1 MYDKYFSQYIG
12 DINDILDKKSS
23 RFEKSIRTF
32 SSEKLSDSRAI
43 ESLNEQVALGS
54 RSELQSLFGR
64 ANGCRSIP
72 TIGTHPD
79 FTNMNLGDSMYQYC
93 VSMFIDIKGSTNL
106 ALKYSLEE
114 VRQMKDAVLSLCI
127 HTATV
132 FGGHIQRLQGD
143 GLYVQFTDKYVVFND
158 MIINALNTA
167 SILCHFV
174 STVLADSLNSRG
186 LEPMRIKVGID
197 YGDDKKVLW
206 SHYGVIGCNE
216 LTATS
221 MHVDLAAKLQ
231 ARAASNEIRIGQN
244 VKDALDLPEDY
255 ISIPLK
261 DAKEEMYIKS
271 VINYRQYIF
280 NWRSYL
286 QMFDFIRPSAK
297 KQGELEIQTPKFRI
311 TCKVQKENNLDA
323 IYFQNIAAIDKTS
336 NLEYSLMFDNRLYHK
351 APHESI
357 TWTIHNRGKE
367 AAQAN
372 QLKFENTEYRNQS
385 TMHIGTQ
392 YLGHHYVECVINR
405 GNFQDNIRVKFGIF
419 IR

>member
-1 MYDKYFSQYIG
+1 MNNKYFSQYIS

-54 RSELQSLFGR
+54 RNELQSLFGR
-64 ANGCRSIP
+64 ANGCKNIP

-79 FTNMNLGDSMYQYC
+79 FTNMNLGDSRYKYC

-167 SILCHFV
+167 SVLCHFV

-186 LEPMRIKVGID
+186 LEPMRIKIGID
-197 YGDDKKVLW
+197 YGEDKKVLW

-231 ARAASNEIRIGQN
+231 ARASSNEIRIGQN
-244 VKDALDLPEDY
+244 VKDTLDLPEEY
-255 ISIPLK
+255 ILIPQK
-261 DAKEEMYIKS
+261 DGKDEMYIKS
-271 VINYRQYIF
+271 VISYRQYIF

-286 QMFDFIRPSAK
+286 QMFDFIKPSGVK
-297 KQGELEIQTPKFRI
+297 PGELEIQTPRYKI
-311 TCKVQKENNLDA
+311 ICKVKKDKD
-323 IYFQNIAAIDKTS
+323 IYATYSQNISAIEKTA
-336 NLEYSLMFDNRLYHK
+336 NLEYSLMLDNRLYYK

-357 TWTIHNRGKE
+357 IWTIHNRGKE
-367 AAQAN
+367 ATQAN
-372 QLKFENTEYRNQS
+372 QLKFENTEYRNKS
-385 TMHIGTQ
+385 TMQIGTQ
-392 YLGHHYVECVINR
+392 YLGHHYVECVINK
-405 GNFQDNIRVKFGIF
+405 GNFKDNIRVKFGVF